1 MTRLL
6 PVLWVFPLLLVN
18 IQHAGAHHLWGKS
31 QKYIDKALGW
41 RIHKTPYQFDRL
53 RLEPVSKKRHLAGF
67 SNQVQHVRL
76 WKKASAG
83 VL

>member
-1 MTRLL
+1 MKAIGIRLL
-6 PVLWVFPLLLVN
+6 
-18 IQHAGAHHLWGKS
+18 G
-31 QKYIDKALGW
+31 LGPINYSF
-41 RIHKTPYQFDRL
+41 RISLDDAFRTFGG
-53 RLEPVSKKRHLAGF
+53 AGF

>member
-1 MTRLL
+1 MFEIDVENVCYLIAKSREFEA
-6 PVLWVFPLLLVN
+6 PSGVVEGDFPEN
-18 IQHAGAHHLWGKS
+18 RP
-31 QKYIDKALGW
+31 D
-41 RIHKTPYQFDRL
+41 
-53 RLEPVSKKRHLAGF
+53 EPVQDIHTADEGDATFDEIKAAGF